1 MESAR
6 MESRGRW
13 FPEIVQVHAILGQRA
28 ISRGQMSEARLQSLL
43 VDLCHSLGLGGPP
56 SPATTRRWAAD
67 MPGYP
72 ERAVRTGVVPASAL
86 RPWAL
91 ETIAWDQVGVDMHQ
105 SSASPR
111 YVPGAAGREQR
122 SMWAD
127 DLVRLGA
134 VAFGL
139 WVLGQIRRPRS
150 TRPRRRRG
158 FFLERAQA
166 RREAPLRTR
175 RSELGLG

>member
-1 MESAR
+1 MGSAR

-13 FPEIVQVHAILGQRA
+13 FPEIVQVHAILGHRA

-43 VDLCHSLGLGGPP
+43 ADLCHSLGLEGPP
-56 SPATTRRWAAD
+56 SPATTRRWAAG
-67 MPGYP
+67 MPAYP
-72 ERAVRTGVVPASAL
+72 EQAVRMGVVPESAL
-86 RPWAL
+86 PHWARAM
-91 ETIAWDQVGVDMHQ
+91 IASDQVGVDMHQ
-105 SSASPR
+105 SSASPP
-111 YVPGAAGREQR
+111 YVPDAAGREQP
-122 SMWAD
+122 STWAD

-166 RREAPLRTR
+166 RREAGTRTQR
-175 RSELGLG
+175 PELGLG

>member
-43 VDLCHSLGLGGPP
+43 ADLCRSLGLEGFP
-56 SPATTRRWAAD
+56 SPATTRRWAAS
-67 MPGYP
+67 MPRYP
-72 ERAVRTGVVPASAL
+72 EQAVRMGVVPASAL
-86 RPWAL
+86 LPWAREAIVL
-91 ETIAWDQVGVDMHQ
+91 SEIRTGMHQ
-105 SSASPR
+105 SSPR
-111 YVPGAAGREQR
+111 LVPVAGAREKPR
-122 SMWAD
+122 TWVD
-127 DLVRLGA
+127 DVVRLGG
-134 VAFGL
+134 VALVL

-158 FFLERAQA
+158 FFLERAEA
-166 RREAPLRTR
+166 RRQTWLRTR
-175 RSELGLG
+175 PSSSA